1 MKKLYTIL
9 AAALFVVTIFGQA
22 PDKFN
27 YQAVLRDASGN
38 VKANTSVNIEISILQ
53 GSATGTAV
61 YTETQAATTN
71 TFGLVNLQIGGGTAT
86 LGSFSSFDWASGPY
100 FVKISVD
107 GTEFGTSQLIS
118 VPYAKYAEKAGNGFS
133 GSYTDLTNKPT
144 LFDGAWS
151 SLTGKPTFATVATS
165 GSYSDLTN
173 KPVFTKWDKD
183 STDNVTIT
191 GNQTI
196 AGNKTFSGTVQ
207 ADSLSLTKKTTKWVI
222 HPNSLQPHPSATTIT
237 ITHSEYV
244 SDIQTSTAGTQAVP
258 YQMLGC
264 KQKIKSLTVNY
275 QCASTS
281 VYITDLFFRRASKGS
296 LTFIAND
303 NTDLTSTTIAS
314 YTLTPMS
321 SSAAIFDDSCVYL
334 VVNITFTGTGAANK
348 LILYEFVLVTE

>member
-1 MKKLYTIL
+1 MLISTI
-9 AAALFVVTIFGQA
+9 IFGQA
-22 PDKFN
+22 PDQFN

-38 VKANTSVNIEISILQ
+38 VRANTGANIEISILQ

-61 YTETQAATTN
+61 YTETHTATTN
-71 TFGLVNLQIGGGTAT
+71 VFGLVNLQIGGGTAT
-86 LGSFSSFDWASGPY
+86 LGSFTLINWATGPY
-100 FVKISVD
+100 FVKISID
-107 GTEFGTSQLIS
+107 GNGFGTSQLIS

-144 LFDGAWS
+144 IFDGAWS

-165 GSYSDLTN
+165 GSYNDLNN
-173 KPVFTKWDKD
+173 KPIFTKWDKD

-244 SDIQTSTAGTQAVP
+244 SDIQTSTTGTQAVMIGFDIP

-303 NTDLTSTTIAS
+303 NTDLTSTTVAS

-348 LILYEFVLVTE
+348 LTLYEFVLVTE